1 MRISRVI
8 LMSTLSLI
16 GLKVDLAY
24 ADIHLSVPVAG
35 THTRHTHNTL
45 TLNHPLLPARLAAES
60 SPRLAPFIES
70 AMLRLCLPQA
80 QSGNRHNIAP
90 SLSRAGGRKNSP
102 AENFSTTGESLL
114 TGEQVTTMQRQ
125 CYKPSARSEVA
136 ELLSEAYEARRKN
149 SPDFVRLEFSRG
161 YESRKGQLGII
172 TPLLTSPTLGEE
184 YKEAS
189 VCFITDTGECS
200 DNKFGNG
207 EDLNN

>member
-35 THTRHTHNTL
+35 IHTHNTL
-45 TLNHPLLPARLAAES
+45 TLNHPLLS
-60 SPRLAPFIES
+60 S
-70 AMLRLCLPQA
+70 A
-80 QSGNRHNIAP
+80 QSGNRHNLILP
-90 SLSRAGGRKNSP
+90 LSRGS
-102 AENFSTTGESLL
+102 
-114 TGEQVTTMQRQ
+114 
-125 CYKPSARSEVA
+125 
-136 ELLSEAYEARRKN
+136 KN

-200 DNKFGNG
+200 DNKFG
-207 EDLNN
+207 